1 MRGLFR
7 VGVCVCASALALVMA
22 LSARVET
29 QTQSSFA
36 ETLARSG
43 AATTAAAAITDAP
56 AGFDVASNG
65 FAEEYCAR
73 QDHLSNTN
81 GSPGVDDDECSF
93 DDAAAEF
100 GQHETEAN
108 GIGPVFN
115 ATGCGECHIAPVL
128 GGGSQI
134 AERRAGFFD
143 GTRFIDHPGGSLIHD
158 RATSLTLLETVI
170 EQRTNVFTF
179 RGSQSVFGDGYVEAV
194 GNSTLQ
200 QIAAAQPTAM
210 RGQTINV
217 AVFEA
222 PGQTR
227 IGRFGWKSQQ
237 ASLLSFSADAYLNEM
252 GITSPLQPT
261 ENTSN
266 GNPVPDDGIVDDEG
280 GDVELFALF
289 MRSLKVPPR
298 YEELASTPD
307 AIAGSALFNQVG
319 CNVCHTRSMVTAEP
333 ETSING
339 GAMLVSR
346 ALGNKRIQPFGD
358 FLLHDINT
366 GDGIVQNGGAASR
379 NKVRTAPLWGLHA
392 RTRFMHD
399 FLSHSI
405 DDAIQRHGNQA
416 EGSRRAFNSLNRA
429 DQRRLMT
436 FLRSL

>member
-1 MRGLFR
+1 MRGVFK
-7 VGVCVCASALALVMA
+7 VGVCVSASALALVMA

-29 QTQSSFA
+29 QSGFA
-36 ETLARSG
+36 ETLARPG
-43 AATTAAAAITDAP
+43 AAATAAATITDAP

-65 FAEEYCAR
+65 FAEEFCAR
-73 QDHLSNTN
+73 QDHLTN
-81 GSPGVDDDECSF
+81 SRNSPQIDDDECNFGVS
-93 DDAAAEF
+93 AEEF
-100 GQHETEAN
+100 TGPETEAD
-108 GIGPVFN
+108 GVGPVFN
-115 ATGCGECHIAPVL
+115 ATGCGECHIAPAL

-143 GTRFIDHPGGSLIHD
+143 GSRFIEHPGGSLIHD
-158 RATSLTLLETVI
+158 RAINATLLETVI
-170 EQRTNVFTF
+170 ESRTNTFTF
-179 RGSQSVFGDGYVEAV
+179 RGSQSLFGDGFVEAV
-194 GNSTLQ
+194 ANSTLQ

-210 RGQTINV
+210 RGQIINV
-217 AVFEA
+217 PVFEA

-227 IGRFGWKSQQ
+227 IGRFGWKGQQ
-237 ASLLSFSADAYLNEM
+237 ASLVSFAADAYLNEM
-252 GITSPLQPT
+252 GITSPLQPN
-261 ENTSN
+261 ENSSN
-266 GNPVPDDGIVDDEG
+266 GNEVPDDGIVDDEG

-298 YEELASTPD
+298 YAELANTAD

-333 ETSING
+333 ETPING

-358 FLLHDINT
+358 FLLHDIGT
-366 GDGIVQNGGAASR
+366 GDGIVQNGGSSTR

-405 DDAIQRHGNQA
+405 DDAIQRHDNQA
-416 EGSRRAFNSLNRA
+416 ESARRAFNGLSRT